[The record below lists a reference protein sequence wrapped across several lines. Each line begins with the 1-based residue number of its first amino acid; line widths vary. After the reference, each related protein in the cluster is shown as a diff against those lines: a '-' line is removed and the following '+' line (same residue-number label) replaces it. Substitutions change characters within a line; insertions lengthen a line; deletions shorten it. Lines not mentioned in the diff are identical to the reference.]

1 MPLKLPHECVTSAD
15 QIRCFHVWS
24 EQEGERGLGAEQID
38 CAFFRDGT
46 AGLTNCATQ
55 PKQANVN
62 PRLIL
67 KEAV

>member
-1 MPLKLPHECVTSAD
+1 MNVSPARIKFGVFTSS
-15 QIRCFHVWS
+15 QS
-24 EQEGERGLGAEQID
+24 KEGERGLGAEQID